1 MPTKPKMSKSRSP
14 TPKKADLARA
24 RAAMRALGV
33 VVLYGTGDGHYFRT
47 PGPATAHNGG
57 TTHSLITYSLD

>member
-1 MPTKPKMSKSRSP
+1 MLTKSKMAKTKSP

-57 TTHSLITYSLD
+57 NTQSLITYSLD